1 VRIGVLTG
9 GGDVPGLNAAIRAV
23 VKHAEI
29 NLGFEVVGIRN
40 GWKGALEGDFF
51 DLTRTLVRG
60 ITDRGGTILGSSRFH
75 PHEHAGAMQTILKNF
90 SQHNIDAI
98 ICIGGDGTLNAA
110 WEMGQ
115 AGCRIVGIP
124 KTIDN
129 DVYGTE
135 YSIGFDTAVEVATQA
150 IDRLHTTAES
160 HNRVALIE
168 VMGRD
173 HGWIAACAGTAG
185 GADFIILPE
194 RPFSVDNLIKHI
206 QLRHQRHASYSIV
219 VVAEGAKTSSDSKF
233 TYPQDQ
239 THLSHSVSDNIM
251 REITFRTHYDVF
263 LTVLGHVQRGGTP
276 SAFDRI
282 LASRFG
288 LAAVEAIAAKKFGT
302 VTTLQTGQIKLVPF
316 SDIAGKNQAVPDELI
331 EAANLLS

>member
-1 VRIGVLTG
+1 
-9 GGDVPGLNAAIRAV
+9 LNAAIRAV

-29 NLGFEVVGIRN
+29 NLGFEVVGIHN

-51 DLTRTLVRG
+51 KLTRTSVRG

-75 PHEHAGAMQTILKNF
+75 PHEHPGAIPTILSNF
-90 SQHNIDAI
+90 SEQSIDAV

-110 WEMGQ
+110 HEMEK
-115 AGCRIVGIP
+115 AGCNIVGIP

-206 QLRHQRHASYSIV
+206 KLRHEHHASYSIV
-219 VVAEGAKTSSDSKF
+219 VVAEGAKTSTGSEFS
-233 TYPQDQ
+233 YVQEQ
-239 THLSHSVSDNIM
+239 TPLSHIISRNIV
-251 REITFRTHYDVF
+251 REIQFQTNYDVF

-276 SAFDRI
+276 TAFDRI

-288 LAAVEAIAAKKFGT
+288 LSAVEAIAARKFGT
-302 VTTLQTGQIKLVPF
+302 VTTLQAGQIKLVPLK
-316 SDIAGKNQAVPDELI
+316 DIAGKNQAVPDELI
-331 EAANLLS
+331 DTANFLS

>member
-1 VRIGVLTG
+1 M
-9 GGDVPGLNAAIRAV
+9 
-23 VKHAEI
+23 
-29 NLGFEVVGIRN
+29 
-40 GWKGALEGDFF
+40 EGDFF
-51 DLTRTLVRG
+51 NLTRTLVRG

-75 PHEHAGAMQTILKNF
+75 PHEHPGAMKTILKNF
-90 SQHNIDAI
+90 SQHDIDAV

-110 WEMGQ
+110 HEVEK
-115 AGCRIVGIP
+115 AGCKIVGIP

-135 YSIGFDTAVEVATQA
+135 YSIGFDTAVEIATQA

-194 RPFSVDNLIKHI
+194 RPFSVDNLIEHI
-206 QLRHQRHASYSIV
+206 KLRHQHHASYSIV
-219 VVAEGAKTSSDSKF
+219 VVAEGAKTFRDSKF
-233 TYPQDQ
+233 SYHQDQ
-239 THLSHSVSDNIM
+239 TPLSHSISRNIM
-251 REITFRTHYDVF
+251 REIQFRTHYDVF

-288 LAAVEAIAAKKFGT
+288 LVAVEAIAANKFGT
-302 VTTLQTGQIKLVPF
+302 VTTLQSSQIKLVPLQ
-316 SDIAGKNQAVPDELI
+316 DIAGKNQAVPNELI
-331 EAANLLS
+331 DTANFLS